1 MRAALSTSQARNGGG
16 YQQPAEGSRH
26 DLGLH
31 LPIYV
36 ESGCSGP
43 GEADGVS
50 ERLRKGGGSR
60 TPVSCFTVGELRCEV
75 SCPVRLPCSWLWLLV
90 SSSACLDGG
99 GEATPTRTAPEEKV
113 GGSDDLHRPLD
124 LPSVAPGTVGNA
136 KLTFVTLILRA
147 ARYWPM
153 DEDGA

>member
-1 MRAALSTSQARNGGG
+1 MRRLVSGRLALLVVVAAL
-16 YQQPAEGSRH
+16 
-26 DLGLH
+26 
-31 LPIYV
+31 
-36 ESGCSGP
+36 
-43 GEADGVS
+43 
-50 ERLRKGGGSR
+50 
-60 TPVSCFTVGELRCEV
+60 
-75 SCPVRLPCSWLWLLV
+75 
-90 SSSACLDGG
+90 SSACLDGG